1 MVDINFYTIHIA
13 DSLDRDNLPGLI
25 IMNPPKRAARGRES
39 DLLVA
44 LITLKGPSSISSESL
59 RSWLEKKCEE
69 YFQTSGTVTFAMR
82 TLVEKINQELLD
94 RNIKRAKGGAQLT
107 ALLNIA
113 VIKRDQLYLA
123 NAGDTRS
130 FFIAEQG
137 CTEYRDDEQPR
148 DLGLVESLPI
158 KYGQKEIHEND
169 LVLFAPITPATFAD
183 QAGSGGNNPI
193 TPGSEKIIWPAT

>member
-82 TLVEKINQELLD
+82 TLVEKINQELLGEM
-94 RNIKRAKGGAQLT
+94 IG
-107 ALLNIA
+107 
-113 VIKRDQLYLA
+113 V
-123 NAGDTRS
+123 TRKTVNFHLS
-130 FFIAEQG
+130 AFER
-137 CTEYRDDEQPR
+137 E
-148 DLGLVESLPI
+148 GLVQVG
-158 KYGQKEIHEND
+158 YGRI
-169 LVLFAPITPATFAD
+169 VLCDVERLRAVA
-183 QAGSGGNNPI
+183 N
-193 TPGSEKIIWPAT
+193 E